1 MLDIEN
7 IPKQNILYKQLVKRN
22 IDNIEMELPFTPK
35 YPYEPPFVR
44 IVYPRFAY
52 RTGHITL
59 GGSFCMIILT
69 AQGWSP
75 ILNVEKLLLQIKL
88 LLIDGEAKLDPIR
101 WNVRYNIREAKDA
114 FRRMLTTHGW

>member
-1 MLDIEN
+1 MDKIETIQDLFDTDEN
-7 IPKQNILYKQLVKRN
+7 QRS
-22 IDNIEMELPFTPK
+22 IDNIEMELTFTPK
-35 YPYEPPFVR
+35 YPYEAPFVR

-59 GGSFCMIILT
+59 GGSICMIILT

-88 LLIDGEAKLDPIR
+88 LLIDGEAKLDPKR